1 MRILYCGFTHSRRTS
16 PSALRFRRGRCRRRQ
31 IAGVDFVGKPNDL
44 VGTVAEGLVGRVA
57 ATAKRDFRPAGEPE
71 AFSSGINDLEVTFDP
86 QRTVVRGS
94 DFRRGHGCLRQE
106 FSGAAPSNKPLRY
119 VGTRP
124 NSTRGFFAL
133 TVACSLKK
141 RYCCSSATVV
151 FRKNLLVLVRLLLC
165 LAKIQSL
172 RETGRFS
179 L

>member
-1 MRILYCGFTHSRRTS
+1 MRILFCGFRPRAEP
-16 PSALRFRRGRCRRRQ
+16 PSTLRFRSRRCRRRQ
-31 IAGVDFVGKPNDL
+31 IASVDFVGKPHDL
-44 VGTVAEGLVGRVA
+44 VGTVAEGLVGGVA

-71 AFSSGINDLEVTFDP
+71 GFSSGIDDFEVTFDP

-94 DFRRGHGCLRQE
+94 DFRCGHSCLLQE

-141 RYCCSSATVV
+141 RYCCELPTVPPENAEM
-151 FRKNLLVLVRLLLC
+151 FERIWLVLP
-165 LAKIQSL
+165 S
-172 RETGRFS
+172 
-179 L
+179 

>member
-124 NSTRGFFAL
+124 NSTGA
-133 TVACSLKK
+133 S
-141 RYCCSSATVV
+141 YSSVMWRIGADLGGSHSMTVV
-151 FRKNLLVLVRLLLC
+151 TAVVLRNNSGRCAGGC
-165 LAKIQSL
+165 LKQ
-172 RETGRFS
+172 EFFHV
-179 L
+179 